1 MMAAE
6 PYTFNID
13 RGDRSLY
20 QKVVDENVLQFKE
33 RDRKDQF
40 IFAMAIGFANSI
52 KHPLAVKESFFR
64 TEYLRPE
71 DAALIRAI
79 ALHEHGIEILADN
92 EKVFQVAE
100 EYAHAGIK
108 LLVDELEGPGFANF
122 SKRLEK
128 ELYETYEKL
137 SSMR

>member
-1 MMAAE
+1 MATM

-13 RGDRSLY
+13 KGDRSLY
-20 QKVVDENVLQFKE
+20 QKVADENVLQFKE
-33 RDRKDQF
+33 KDRKDQF
-40 IFAMAIGFANSI
+40 IFAMAVGFANRI
-52 KHPLAVKESFFR
+52 KHPLEVKESFFR

-71 DAALIRAI
+71 DEALICAT
-79 ALHEHGIEILADN
+79 ALHEGNIEILADK

-108 LLVDELEGPGFANF
+108 LLADELEGPGFANF

-137 SSMR
+137 SPTR